1 MARSI
6 TRWPTDE
13 ERQRIEGIIER
24 HVDDRPEGVRRAEPT
39 FSEDHTGYP
48 AVFVTLFVDKNLEP
62 TKEKIEELN
71 DYVQVLI
78 DDILEGD
85 PDYWPYVRTQA
96 E

>member
-1 MARSI
+1 
-6 TRWPTDE
+6 
-13 ERQRIEGIIER
+13 
-24 HVDDRPEGVRRAEPT
+24 
-39 FSEDHTGYP
+39 
-48 AVFVTLFVDKNLEP
+48 LFVDKNLQP